1 MAGKLSA
8 LKTNFISSIRIT
20 PFHLLFLL
28 IILLGFFARTWEF
41 GSLPPGLNQDEASIG
56 VEAFNLVH
64 YGVDR
69 HGVSYPVHFIS
80 WGSGQN
86 ALYAY
91 LMIPFIV
98 LNGLTPITVRF
109 PMLVSG
115 ILALPLVYFVA
126 RRTMGE
132 KYALLSMF
140 FLAICPW
147 HIVLSRWGLESNLL
161 PFVFLLGYTCLLMSE
176 AYNNWFIAA
185 NVFFALCLFTYGTA
199 YAAVPVFLAC
209 AIPILLRWKKVSAR
223 NLVIGL
229 VVFVVLS
236 LPIGLFILV
245 NTLELR
251 GIQLGIFTIPNLLS
265 EPRYVTESNVLS
277 ADLFFAM
284 TRNLKTLFY
293 LLGIQTDVFVWNSV
307 DPYGYFYTFTFPLAI
322 IGVVQLIWPRR
333 SSNLPERMLLLSWL
347 AASLTIGLLQPVN
360 INRINLIFIP
370 LILCMAIP
378 LIWLGERQKVVLV
391 FTICALLVGFAAF
404 TRDYHGKDYRQEA
417 GKVFFYGLLP
427 ALDFA
432 RQTGDPNSPICVT
445 DTVNMPYIFALFS
458 EQMNPADYLKDVIY
472 RFPKG
477 KDLQVQSFGR
487 YTFDMQNC
495 PTDRRTI
502 YVLSRKEGPPDTG
515 IDYKLSKF
523 ANYQVYMP

>member
-1 MAGKLSA
+1 L
-8 LKTNFISSIRIT
+8 
-20 PFHLLFLL
+20 
-28 IILLGFFARTWEF
+28 
-41 GSLPPGLNQDEASIG
+41 
-56 VEAFNLVH
+56 EAFNLVH

-80 WGSGQN
+80 WGGGQN

-98 LNGLTPITVRF
+98 LKGLTPITVRF

-115 ILALPLVYFVA
+115 ILTPPLVYFVA

-147 HIVLSRWGLESNLL
+147 HIVLSCWGLESNFM

-176 AYNNWFIAA
+176 AYNNWFVSA
-185 NVFFALCLFTYGTA
+185 T
-199 YAAVPVFLAC
+199 VFLAC
-209 AIPILLRWKKVSAR
+209 AIPILVRWKKVSAR
-223 NLVIGL
+223 NLIVGR

-236 LPIGLFILV
+236 LPIGIFIFV

-251 GIQLGIFTIPNLLS
+251 GIQLGIFTIPLLPS
-265 EPRYVTESNVLS
+265 DPRYITESNVLS
-277 ADLFFAM
+277 AGLFLAM
-284 TRNLKTLFY
+284 ARNLKTLFY
-293 LLGIQTDVFVWNSV
+293 LLGIQTDVFDWNSV

-333 SSNLPERMLLLSWL
+333 PSNLPERLLLLSWL
-347 AASLTIGLLQPVN
+347 AASMTIGLLQPVN

-391 FTICALLVGFAAF
+391 FAICALLVGFAAF

-417 GKVFFYGLLP
+417 GKVFFYDLLP

-472 RFPKG
+472 NNPEG

-487 YTFDMQNC
+487 YTFGLQNC

-502 YVLSRKEGPPDTG
+502 YVLSRKEGPPNTG
-515 IDYKLSKF
+515 IDYKLSKC
-523 ANYQVYMP
+523 ANYQVYVP